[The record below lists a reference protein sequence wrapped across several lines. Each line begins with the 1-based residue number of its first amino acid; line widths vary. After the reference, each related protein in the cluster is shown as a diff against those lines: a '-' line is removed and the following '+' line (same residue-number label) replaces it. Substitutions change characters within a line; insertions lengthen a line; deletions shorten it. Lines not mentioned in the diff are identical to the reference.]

1 MKQIHKELKRI
12 RHGIRRRVPLSW
24 QLALRNAG
32 NRLKCHKAALPD
44 PLQILWINPNL
55 IASSGR
61 MFSHSKEIGRIVD
74 GDWDMRRTTI
84 ENIPFYI
91 GLRERFHN
99 ELPWQETKYFQIF
112 AKRFAGQDKQSVW
125 GYTNMAEFEQ
135 RLEFLDELYRSI
147 RDEGY
152 RTQQGSDGLIH
163 DPVRH
168 RGKGLQ
174 STMTHTMTHEI
185 GCNIDRSGVFLLNSG
200 IHRFTI
206 ARLLG
211 LDRIPIQIIVRHRQW
226 QTVRNQVASGQ
237 QNVVLPEGVSLDHP
251 DLIDCRK

>member
-1 MKQIHKELKRI
+1 MNQIHKELKRI

-32 NRLKCHKAALPD
+32 NRLKCHRTALPD
-44 PLQILWINPNL
+44 PLQILWIDPNL

-61 MFSHSKEIGRIVD
+61 MFNHLSEIGRIVN
-74 GDWDMRRTTI
+74 GDWDMRRTAI
-84 ENIPFYI
+84 DNIPIYI
-91 GLRERFHN
+91 GLRERFRDG
-99 ELPWQETKYFQIF
+99 LPWQETRYFQIF
-112 AKRFAGQDKQSVW
+112 TKRFAGQDQQSVW
-125 GYTNMAEFEQ
+125 GYTNMAQFEQ
-135 RLEFLDELYRSI
+135 RLTFLDELYRSI

-168 RGKGLQ
+168 QGKGLQ
-174 STMTHTMTHEI
+174 HIVTHEV
-185 GCNIDRSGVFLLNSG
+185 GCNIDRSGAFLLNSG

-206 ARLLG
+206 AKLLG
-211 LDRIPIQIIVRHRQW
+211 LDQIPIQIIVRHQQW

-237 QNVVLPEGVSLDHP
+237 QNIVLPEGVSLDHP
-251 DLIDCRK
+251 DLTDCRK